1 VFGLLLRTIAA
12 NVQLGIIMLSD
23 IELYKIERST
33 SDGCGVAKDDEVAN
47 EEEVVITYCNT
58 ARRSVSFVKAKRDV
72 TFANLCEDI
81 AHGERVPQHLL
92 TLSCAGKN
100 LRDINLPHY
109 LATLSQRCSPAAPEL
124 HISVSIV
131 LRGDMASRSNK
142 VRLCVLLRQHED

>member
-1 VFGLLLRTIAA
+1 LDRDEG
-12 NVQLGIIMLSD
+12 
-23 IELYKIERST
+23 ST
-33 SDGCGVAKDDEVAN
+33 SDGCGPAKDDVAN
-47 EEEVVITYCNT
+47 EEDVAITYRNN
-58 ARRSVSFVKAKRDV
+58 AGRSVSFVQAKRDV
-72 TFANLCEDI
+72 TFANLCKDI
-81 AHGERVPQHLL
+81 ARGERVPQHLL

-131 LRGDMASRSNK
+131 LRGGTASRSNK